1 MVDTPTNSNT
11 MENNPTVTNINHTLP
26 THEPRVIEQK
36 PEKKNDMLDYTISSN
51 ARVINKI
58 PKGRYGYIE
67 DYDLIRAEKHLSK
80 RKIDIKYDPNTVYG
94 MPSSGSNIT
103 QRKKKIDENDSEK
116 NKEIESVKDIGKKQK
131 KESGFD
137 EKMLH
142 EPYDIVK
149 ESPEYEEESPKNQS
163 IDDKIEKTK
172 SKKKNIKEK
181 KKNNDN
187 NNKNYSKNQNKDD
200 NISEYIE
207 KEESS
212 AQKMKKRTI
221 KKEENEGENEDYSF
235 EKSIKR
241 SKRNKNE
248 EGDQGETEQ
257 PEQSKSFKKLKKKHV
272 QIEETPKKESKNK
285 NFDLLFSDNNNN
297 TIPGTSTNKN
307 YSLLDNNTSQL
318 NNTDLG
324 PNQNDIFSCSNCEP
338 VYRLSIMH
346 NIPLK
351 VLKCLVCG
359 NIINNT
365 SLSFYLEKYKIELLN
380 KSKKS
385 RAADEEGI
393 NEAWGNWVNIN
404 KKKIK
409 EDYIYNVLDG
419 KIPKN
424 KNQKEML
431 FRESMNTPYEEIF
444 KLKKGKTGFS
454 TNKTTANKSE
464 DTYIEVEGKVK
475 RRAKLEDFKK
485 KLEDDVKKTEL

>member
-1 MVDTPTNSNT
+1 MVDTPTNSNI
-11 MENNPTVTNINHTLP
+11 MENNPTNNNMNHTLP

-80 RKIDIKYDPNTVYG
+80 RKIDIKYDTNTVYG
-94 MPSSGSNIT
+94 MPSSGSNIP
-103 QRKKKIDENDSEK
+103 QRKKKIDEKDIEK
-116 NKEIESVKDIGKKQK
+116 NKEVKNENYKSKKQK
-131 KESGFD
+131 KESRFD

-142 EPYDIVK
+142 EPYNIVK

-163 IDDKIEKTK
+163 IDDKVEKTK
-172 SKKKNIKEK
+172 AEKNNKKEK
-181 KKNNDN
+181 KKNN
-187 NNKNYSKNQNKDD
+187 NKSQNKDD

-207 KEESS
+207 NDDSNI
-212 AQKMKKRTI
+212 KKRKKKI
-221 KKEENEGENEDYSF
+221 KKEEIKNENEDYYM
-235 EKSIKR
+235 EKSSKR
-241 SKRNKNE
+241 SKHIKNE
-248 EGDQGETEQ
+248 EEEQEQ
-257 PEQSKSFKKLKKKHV
+257 PEQNKGFKKLKKKHI
-272 QIEETPKKESKNK
+272 QIEEAPKKESKNK
-285 NFDLLFSDNNNN
+285 NFDLLFSDNYNN
-297 TIPGTSTNKN
+297 TMPGTSINKN

-318 NNTDLG
+318 NNTEPD
-324 PNQNDIFSCSNCEP
+324 PNQNDIFSCPNCEP

-365 SLSFYLEKYKIELLN
+365 SLSFYLEKYKAELLN

-393 NEAWGNWVNIN
+393 NEAWGNWVNLN

-424 KNQKEML
+424 KNQKELL
-431 FRESMNTPYEEIF
+431 FRKSMNTPYEEIF
-444 KLKKGKTGFS
+444 KLKKGKTGLS
-454 TNKTTANKSE
+454 NTKATGNKSE
-464 DTYIEVEGKVK
+464 DAYIEVEEKVK

>member
-94 MPSSGSNIT
+94 MPSSGSNIA

-257 PEQSKSFKKLKKKHV
+257 PEQSKSFKKLKKKQV
-272 QIEETPKKESKNK
+272 QIEET
-285 NFDLLFSDNNNN
+285 
-297 TIPGTSTNKN
+297 
-307 YSLLDNNTSQL
+307 
-318 NNTDLG
+318 
-324 PNQNDIFSCSNCEP
+324 
-338 VYRLSIMH
+338 
-346 NIPLK
+346 
-351 VLKCLVCG
+351 
-359 NIINNT
+359 
-365 SLSFYLEKYKIELLN
+365 
-380 KSKKS
+380 
-385 RAADEEGI
+385 
-393 NEAWGNWVNIN
+393 
-404 KKKIK
+404 
-409 EDYIYNVLDG
+409 
-419 KIPKN
+419 
-424 KNQKEML
+424 
-431 FRESMNTPYEEIF
+431 
-444 KLKKGKTGFS
+444 
-454 TNKTTANKSE
+454 
-464 DTYIEVEGKVK
+464 
-475 RRAKLEDFKK
+475 
-485 KLEDDVKKTEL
+485 